1 MFTIWFCSFEN
12 TYFWIFLFF
21 LISWMVIYEW
31 CSKLYYF
38 FLLFF
43 NDMHEW
49 MLYIFF
55 YLILF
60 GYSLNDNLC
69 LNVLFFKKSMNK
81 FSKEN
86 LCSKMFFFF
95 INILRKMYLQ
105 KKSMTMYVQKFFFQ
119 KTYVQKFWYM
129 YKISKDNEFTNFQRR
144 VYLQKILFFLSKI
157 VHVYMFESFFY

>member
-69 LNVLFFKKSMNK
+69 LNVLFFKKSMN
-81 FSKEN
+81 
-86 LCSKMFFFF
+86 
-95 INILRKMYLQ
+95 
-105 KKSMTMYVQKFFFQ
+105 
-119 KTYVQKFWYM
+119 
-129 YKISKDNEFTNFQRR
+129 TNFQKRIYVQR
-144 VYLQKILFFLSKI
+144 CFFFHQYFKENVFTKKINDNVCTKVFFPKNICTKILI
-157 VHVYMFESFFY
+157 HVQNFKG